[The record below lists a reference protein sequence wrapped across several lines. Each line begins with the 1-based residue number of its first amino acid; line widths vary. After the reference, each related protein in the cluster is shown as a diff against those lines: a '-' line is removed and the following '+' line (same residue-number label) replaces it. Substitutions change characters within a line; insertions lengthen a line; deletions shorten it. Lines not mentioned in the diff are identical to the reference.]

1 MGFKA
6 LKFSITNF
14 KAFILVRDFIYYF
27 FKSRLKLVLK
37 GALNEQ
43 ILNLLSQ
50 VMVKDKLNFELNH
63 IYNTFSFF
71 S

>member
-27 FKSRLKLVLK
+27 FKSRLKLDLK
-37 GALNEQ
+37 GDLNEQ

-50 VMVKDKLNFELNH
+50 VMDQRQIKF
-63 IYNTFSFF
+63 
-71 S
+71 

>member
-37 GALNEQ
+37 GDLNEQ

-50 VMVKDKLNFELNH
+50 VMDQRQIKF
-63 IYNTFSFF
+63 
-71 S
+71 